1 MHKVLVTGS
10 NGFLGKAL
18 VNQLGKLKNH
28 QIRCVIRS
36 RIKAKN
42 SEKYVLIKNID
53 GNTDWSNALEA
64 QTTVIHTAARAHV
77 MKENTNDQIDLYR
90 STNVEGTLKLAQQ
103 AAVMGVK
110 RFIFISSIKVC
121 GEHSKEGMAFSQ
133 HDMPNPQDAYGR
145 SKLEAELGL
154 MEINKKT
161 KMEVVIIRPPLIYG
175 SGVKGNFSQL
185 MKIIQRGIPLP
196 FGSINNKRSLIG
208 LDNLIDL
215 IVTCIDHPNA
225 AGQTLLASDGQDLST
240 TELLSCLA
248 QALDMKPRLIKI
260 PQKLLMNLLKLLGKE
275 DVSQRLFGSLQVDI
289 TRTRELLD
297 WSPPFTVAECMHKAF
312 SKEVKYDSNT

>member
-1 MHKVLVTGS
+1 MHKVLVTGA

-18 VNQLGKLKNH
+18 VNQLEKLQKY

-36 RIKAKN
+36 RINAKN
-42 SEKYVLIKNID
+42 SEKYALIKNID
-53 GNTDWSNALEA
+53 GNTDWSEVLEA

-103 AAVMGVK
+103 AAAMGVK
-110 RFIFISSIKVC
+110 RFIFISSIKVS
-121 GEHSKEGMAFSQ
+121 GEHTKEGMAFS
-133 HDMPNPQDAYGR
+133 HNDTPNPQDAYGY
-145 SKLEAELGL
+145 SKLDAELGL

-185 MKIIQRGIPLP
+185 MKIIQKGIPLP

-215 IVTCIDHPNA
+215 IITCMGHPNA
-225 AGQTLLASDGQDLST
+225 AGQILLASDGQDLST
-240 TELLSCLA
+240 TELLNCLA
-248 QALDMKPRLIKI
+248 QALNMRPRLIKI
-260 PQKLLMNLLKLLGKE
+260 PQKLLINVLKLFGKQ

-297 WSPPFTVAECMHKAF
+297 WSPPYSVEEGMNKAF
-312 SKEVKYDSNT
+312 SK